1 MKFYERVIS
10 DFGGYEKCKDILSQP
25 NINFIMNAQGLR
37 EHMLEYRRQHN
48 IFEHGDYIVWLFDY
62 EPAHL
67 YTVKHITD
75 KSYDY
80 GNDWGWYGVLS
91 NKGVGHNFRHAT
103 DAEIKAGKRLEVK

>member
-1 MKFYERVIS
+1 M
-10 DFGGYEKCKDILSQP
+10 
-25 NINFIMNAQGLR
+25 
-37 EHMLEYRRQHN
+37 
-48 IFEHGDYIVWLFDY
+48 WLFDD

-75 KSYDY
+75 KGYDY

-103 DAEIKAGKRLEVK
+103 DAEIKAGKRLEVS